1 MKYLHELNLEELK
14 EYRAQSPKPG
24 KAHTR
29 RNINRRQQLEIVDA
43 YIKALEDAPT
53 ESL

>member
-1 MKYLHELNLEELK
+1 MKYLEDLNLEELK
-14 EYRAQSPKPG
+14 QYRAECPKPG

-43 YIKALEDAPT
+43 YINQLTNNK
-53 ESL
+53 